1 MYVEQVVVFLQR
13 DYFQDET
20 EEFLATNRVRETLR
34 GIWIS
39 TWMAHLN
46 DKAFWNWIESHEPKS
61 WELNATWYNNVFR
74 RSVHRATVDT
84 AMEDAATR
92 IQAIYVTDLQA
103 QAQAQAKK
111 K

>member
-1 MYVEQVVVFLQR
+1 VYVEQVVGFLQR

-46 DKAFWNWIESHEPKS
+46 DKAFWDWIKSNKPES
-61 WELNATWYNNVFR
+61 WENADLDNNVFR
-74 RSVHRATVDT
+74 PSSHHATVDA